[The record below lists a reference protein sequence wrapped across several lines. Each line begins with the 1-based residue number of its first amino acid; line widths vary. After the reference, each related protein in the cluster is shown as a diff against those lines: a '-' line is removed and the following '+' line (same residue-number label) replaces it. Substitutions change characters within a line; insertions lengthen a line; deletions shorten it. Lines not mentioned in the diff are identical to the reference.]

1 MPNLSTITAGARVT
15 YQGDEYKVR
24 SVDGNVLELAYD
36 TGGFF
41 RLVHMSSVT
50 ACPTPAIQTAASLP
64 APAAGQGKGTSLAQ
78 FERAFDAMCDLRAGS
93 SAGQDD
99 FDLCLCCD
107 RMISRGRKFCGACE
121 A

>member
-1 MPNLSTITAGARVT
+1 MPPSSTITAGARVT

-50 ACPTPAIQTAASLP
+50 ACPTPATQTVASLP
-64 APAAGQGKGTSLAQ
+64 APAAGQGKGIRACPYCLRSHAGPHSLCA
-78 FERAFDAMCDLRAGS
+78 ECNE
-93 SAGQDD
+93 
-99 FDLCLCCD
+99 FDLWN
-107 RMISRGRKFCGACE
+107 
-121 A
+121 

>member
-64 APAAGQGKGTSLAQ
+64 APAAGQGEGNCHACGGPAGRGVSLQCQPCIDEAADESP
-78 FERAFDAMCDLRAGS
+78 FA
-93 SAGQDD
+93 
-99 FDLCLCCD
+99 
-107 RMISRGRKFCGACE
+107 RMNPHTGFWE
-121 A
+121 